1 MTSPL
6 TPLTVYVEKL
16 ISLLP
21 IKFSCQSEF
30 LIKINILIVCPCL
43 FPCWEREANN
53 LSFRAKFPPLP
64 HPKAEEQGEGNC
76 IWKGT
81 LAGTQSF
88 GDVLHFM
95 ARCISV
101 AVSFSRAVGDLSSL
115 LYWKKLQ
122 AYISWGN
129 TITNR
134 PGTVGDCSLFL
145 SSEAALFC
153 KRELSSQG

>member
-1 MTSPL
+1 M
-6 TPLTVYVEKL
+6 YVPVF
-16 ISLLP
+16 SLA
-21 IKFSCQSEF
+21 
-30 LIKINILIVCPCL
+30 
-43 FPCWEREANN
+43 ERGANN

-64 HPKAEEQGEGNC
+64 HPKAEEEGEGNC
-76 IWKGT
+76 IQKGT
-81 LAGTQSF
+81 LAGIHSF

-95 ARCISV
+95 VRKSISV

-134 PGTVGDCSLFL
+134 PGAVRDCSQFPP
-145 SSEAALFC
+145 SEAARFC
-153 KRELSSQG
+153 KRELSSQGQQVRRHSRGIRALSWDVSVPALLNMKTSQSH

>member
-1 MTSPL
+1 M
-6 TPLTVYVEKL
+6 YVPVF
-16 ISLLP
+16 SLA
-21 IKFSCQSEF
+21 
-30 LIKINILIVCPCL
+30 
-43 FPCWEREANN
+43 EREANN

-64 HPKAEEQGEGNC
+64 HPKAEERGEGNC

-95 ARCISV
+95 VKRSISV
-101 AVSFSRAVGDLSSL
+101 AASFSWAVGDLGSL

-134 PGTVGDCSLFL
+134 PGTAGDCSKFL

-153 KRELSSQG
+153 KRELSSQGEQVRRHGMGIRALSWDVSAPALLNMKALQSH